1 MDKKVHTH
9 SLAEIKERVI
19 NWYRPNNKSQVE
31 KFFNDLQQHFA
42 LYSPSLG
49 LVVEYNDWY
58 CGNKPDS
65 QSIDFVPLYPSDLT
79 HYWDA
84 TGFDISDDS
93 DYDAH
98 WADGLLAD
106 CEHMSY
112 IFDYYDKEDS
122 DADFCDAID
131 AIAMVCL
138 ALDWT
143 HEPYMVI

>member
-49 LVVEYNDWY
+49 LIVEYNDWY

-79 HYWDA
+79 DYWDFK
-84 TGFDISDDS
+84 GFDIGNDS
-93 DYDAH
+93 YYDAH
-98 WADGLLAD
+98 WADELLAE
-106 CEHMSY
+106 CEHMAY
-112 IFDYYDKEDS
+112 TFDSSDKEDS
-122 DADFCDAID
+122 EADFYSAIS

-138 ALDWT
+138 APDWT